1 MTFSLREVT
10 ILDGAMGTMLQREG
24 LKPGELP
31 EAIAL
36 TNSDMLTRIHRG
48 YLQAGAQ
55 IVYAN
60 TFGANRRKLEPW
72 GYTVEQVVT
81 AAVQAAKAAAADF
94 PGAKVAIDIGPIGA
108 LLEPLGSL
116 KFDEAVEIFAEI
128 AKSGAA
134 AGADLAVIETMM
146 DLQEARAALL
156 AVKENTP
163 LPVMVTMSF
172 DETGRTAL
180 GCPVASFVRTISDL
194 GADAIGFN
202 CSVGPREM
210 SKMVSEARK
219 YTDLPLIAK
228 SNAGLPDPV
237 TGEYA
242 MSPADFARDMR
253 LCVEAGASL
262 IGGCCGT
269 TPAYIEALQ
278 PLKNIPP
285 HLPEITI
292 PSGLC
297 SATKFVPLGGIS
309 AIGERINPTG
319 KKRLQQALLDQD
331 LDHIVSL
338 AVAQMDAGA
347 DFLDIN
353 VGHPGVNEAEL
364 LPRVVQAVQAAVDLP
379 LVIDSTNPAAIEAAL
394 RVCCGKAAVNS
405 INGKMEIMAEIL
417 PIVKKYGASVIGLT
431 LGESG
436 LPATAEERISIT
448 YIIRD
453 ITRRHGVPDRD
464 LWIDCLT
471 LTLSAQQDQA
481 AQTLAALRHVRHE
494 LGLHTVLGVSNIS
507 FGLPARPTLTA
518 AFLTAAMASGLSMA
532 IVNPNQREN
541 MDAIAAWRALSGQDQ
556 GCAAYISRFAGAVA
570 TPAPVSDGL
579 NLTDAIA
586 RGMKSDAAR
595 LARAALETTTGL
607 DLVETALIPALDRV
621 GADYEAGRAFL
632 PQLLSAAGAAQSVFE
647 VVREVMA
654 AKGEQPVK
662 RGKMVIAT
670 VKGDIHDIG
679 KNIVKTV
686 LENYGYNVVDL
697 GKDVPVEAIVK
708 SAYDAPVVGLSAL
721 MTTTLPAMEET
732 VRALKALTNPPF
744 VIVGGAVVTEDYA
757 RSIGA
762 DAYGKDARATAE
774 IVRRVLG

>member
-1 MTFSLREVT
+1 M
-10 ILDGAMGTMLQREG
+10 
-24 LKPGELP
+24 
-31 EAIAL
+31 
-36 TNSDMLTRIHRG
+36 
-48 YLQAGAQ
+48 
-55 IVYAN
+55 
-60 TFGANRRKLEPW
+60 
-72 GYTVEQVVT
+72 
-81 AAVQAAKAAAADF
+81 
-94 PGAKVAIDIGPIGA
+94 
-108 LLEPLGSL
+108 
-116 KFDEAVEIFAEI
+116 
-128 AKSGAA
+128 
-134 AGADLAVIETMM
+134 
-146 DLQEARAALL
+146 
-156 AVKENTP
+156 
-163 LPVMVTMSF
+163 
-172 DETGRTAL
+172 
-180 GCPVASFVRTISDL
+180 
-194 GADAIGFN
+194 
-202 CSVGPREM
+202 
-210 SKMVSEARK
+210 
-219 YTDLPLIAK
+219 
-228 SNAGLPDPV
+228 
-237 TGEYA
+237 
-242 MSPADFARDMR
+242 
-253 LCVEAGASL
+253 
-262 IGGCCGT
+262 
-269 TPAYIEALQ
+269 
-278 PLKNIPP
+278 
-285 HLPEITI
+285 
-292 PSGLC
+292 
-297 SATKFVPLGGIS
+297 
-309 AIGERINPTG
+309 
-319 KKRLQQALLDQD
+319 
-331 LDHIVSL
+331 
-338 AVAQMDAGA
+338 
-347 DFLDIN
+347 
-353 VGHPGVNEAEL
+353 
-364 LPRVVQAVQAAVDLP
+364 
-379 LVIDSTNPAAIEAAL
+379 
-394 RVCCGKAAVNS
+394 
-405 INGKMEIMAEIL
+405 
-417 PIVKKYGASVIGLT
+417 
-431 LGESG
+431 
-436 LPATAEERISIT
+436 
-448 YIIRD
+448 
-453 ITRRHGVPDRD
+453 
-464 LWIDCLT
+464 
-471 LTLSAQQDQA
+471 
-481 AQTLAALRHVRHE
+481 AALRHVRHE

-570 TPAPVSDGL
+570 TPTPVSDGL

-595 LARAALETTTGL
+595 LARVALETTTGL

-647 VVREVMA
+647 VIREVMA